1 MSSSKLLAQSLI
13 PDSKGNLP
21 PLWFL
26 LGSEPLLTIEAQDA
40 IRAAAKSAGYT
51 ERKSFVFE
59 GNADFSPLYEA
70 LGDQSLFGEKN
81 LIEVVF
87 PRSTIGKT
95 GPEAVKAIIEHADED
110 KMIVVS
116 LLEYDWTTEKKDWFI
131 QLSSKALRIP
141 LTPVPR
147 SSLSSWIIERAQL
160 KNQQTLSKE
169 AAEFIAEKTEGNLLA
184 TSQEINKL
192 ALLCDKTEV
201 SREDVIDAVSDVSRF
216 DQEALRIAMLE
227 GDAGKV
233 SRVIESLEAESVQ
246 IPSFLWMLAEDVRRL
261 LLMKQGLQVQMFL
274 LSDAHKRA
282 LRYAATR
289 ASVKRL
295 EVMLHRLSD
304 VDRMSKGLFVETS
317 DGSPWQELK
326 AACLML
332 SLKRK

>member
-13 PDSKGNLP
+13 PDQEGSLP

-40 IRAAAKSAGYT
+40 IRLAAKKAGYT

-59 GNADFSPLYEA
+59 GNSDFSALYEA

-87 PRSTIGKT
+87 PRASIGKN
-95 GPEAVKAIIEHADED
+95 GPDAVKAIIDHADSD

-131 QLSSKALRIP
+131 ELSNKALRIP
-141 LTPVPR
+141 LTPIPR
-147 SSLSSWIIERAQL
+147 NSLTNWIIERAQL

-169 AAEFIAEKTEGNLLA
+169 AADFIAEKTEGNLLA

-192 ALLCDKTEV
+192 ALLCDKKEV
-201 SREDVIDAVSDVSRF
+201 SADDVLDAVSDVSRF

-233 SRVIESLEAESVQ
+233 SRVIESLEAENVQ
-246 IPSFLWMLAEDVRRL
+246 IPSFLWMLTDDVRRL
-261 LLMKQGLQVQMFL
+261 ILLKQGLQAQMFL

-289 ASVKRL
+289 ASVKLL
-295 EVMLHRLSD
+295 ELMLHRLSD
-304 VDRMSKGLFVETS
+304 VDRMSKGLFVEKS
-317 DGSPWQELK
+317 DGNAWLELK